1 MTPYQ
6 HVWSASATKCTV
18 SQLSNVTPTRPGT
31 SSMTHLPNESIKP
44 LSAKPQANTSAPDGS
59 ARMAAQTSTHTRTYV
74 QVAGHHPTELK
85 AALEHRRA
93 KALTPYNPDTWTTEL
108 HNAGII
114 DRFNTIPDG
123 LKFGFKIDFPNIT
136 HVQTPMNAPSINMYS
151 SKFRNTIQK
160 EITKGRYIG
169 PFPLPLIY
177 DTLGPFQSSPLS
189 LIPKPGRPSKF
200 RLVQNFSFPSTPNS
214 TNPSPSIN
222 SALNAD
228 NFPTTWGKFST
239 VYLLVVR
246 LPPGSKAATRD
257 IAEAYCMVPLHHS
270 QWPAA
275 VVRTSH
281 SEGCIDTCLAF
292 GASPSAG
299 VYGHIADAAAEI
311 FRHHGIGPLNK
322 WVDDHIFF

>member
-44 LSAKPQANTSAPDGS
+44 SSAKPQANTSAPDGS

-114 DRFNTIPDG
+114 DHFNTIPDG

-160 EITKGRYIG
+160 EITKGRYIR

-257 IAEAYCMVPLHHS
+257 IAEAYCTVPLHHS

-275 VVRTSH
+275 VVHTSH

-292 GASPSAG
+292 SASPSAG
-299 VYGHIADAAAEI
+299 VYSHIVDAAAEI